1 MWTESERAREQERRK
16 GSVGISAQRRAP
28 AHPSWPSTETR
39 GLIRHAGGRV
49 SRQADQKVKPLGG
62 PPFEMGMGQ
71 TYQTENITKPRTA
84 EQLHI
89 HGPA

>member
-1 MWTESERAREQERRK
+1 M
-16 GSVGISAQRRAP
+16 GSDGISAQRRAP
-28 AHPSWPSTETR
+28 AQPSLPSTETR
-39 GLIRHAGGRV
+39 GLILHAGGRV

-71 TYQTENITKPRTA
+71 TYQTENITKPHTA

-89 HGPA
+89 QASIF

>member
-1 MWTESERAREQERRK
+1 MWTEIERAREQESR
-16 GSVGISAQRRAP
+16 GSVGITAQRRVP
-28 AHPSWPSTETR
+28 AQPSLPSTETR
-39 GLIRHAGGRV
+39 GLILHAGGRV

>member
-1 MWTESERAREQERRK
+1 MDREQESKREGVVL
-16 GSVGISAQRRAP
+16 GSVPSAELLLQ
-28 AHPSWPSTETR
+28 PSWPSTETR
-39 GLIRHAGGRV
+39 GLIPHAGGRV

-71 TYQTENITKPRTA
+71 KYQTENITKPRTA

-89 HGPA
+89 HGRA